1 MALVLS
7 ARRRRGGTPA
17 SRLPARGHRSPHHE
31 TKVALRAR
39 GSGRFYSP
47 LRGVFSAFGQPKV
60 LVPYTADNTQ
70 GDAPA
75 EGLNPLTNGQA
86 CFGPVLREGPR
97 LRDGLRR
104 EVSYPHPGLSGGWN
118 RPRTG
123 IREQGSAGEA
133 LWSGG
138 GNI

>member
-1 MALVLS
+1 MAPPRPADPRPGASDRHQEANAPTATRRVFHVAA
-7 ARRRRGGTPA
+7 ARPA
-17 SRLPARGHRSPHHE
+17 HNSS
-31 TKVALRAR
+31 
-39 GSGRFYSP
+39 

-86 CFGPVLREGPR
+86 CFGPVLREGPS

-123 IREQGSAGEA
+123 IREQGWAGEA